1 MVYGLYT
8 VTIAVVVLGG
18 GSPFGSCAPQ
28 VQNVMAY
35 ANQQMQQAA
44 PRYYHQV
51 PQQAQ
56 AYQTATYQP
65 TTYQGGYQVL
75 GAKISGGPQNSHKL
89 FSGFCVSLLP

>member
-1 MVYGLYT
+1 
-8 VTIAVVVLGG
+8 
-18 GSPFGSCAPQ
+18 
-28 VQNVMAY
+28 MAY

-89 FSGFCVSLLP
+89 FSGFCVRLLQQSREMSASHLLLSPLKQVPRV